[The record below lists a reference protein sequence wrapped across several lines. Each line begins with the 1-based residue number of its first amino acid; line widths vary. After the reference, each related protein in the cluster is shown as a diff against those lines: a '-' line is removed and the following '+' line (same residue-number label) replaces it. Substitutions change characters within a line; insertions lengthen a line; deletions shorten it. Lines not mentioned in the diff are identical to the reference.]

1 MISLVVAISKNNVI
15 GNNGVIPWKI
25 KGEQIRFKELTTGKT
40 IIMGRKSF
48 QEIGRPLLNRKTIVI
63 SNSENIVFDNC
74 MSVKSLIEAF
84 DLVKGEEEVF
94 VAGGGQVY
102 KEAFPYADKIYIT
115 IIDKII
121 EGNVYFPEINKYDFV
136 KTYEERIEGEIPYT
150 YYTYERIR
158 KQAI

>member
-48 QEIGRPLLNRKTIVI
+48 QEIGRPLPNRKTIVI
-63 SNSENIVFDNC
+63 SNTENIVFDNC